1 MKLPSLEQLNRIRCK
16 NSTNDTEWQV
26 IVRYFTT
33 GVYETSNDLA
43 ICYKNM
49 LDNQECM
56 IKTCQILSIHLIMNL
71 KMFKY

>member
-1 MKLPSLEQLNRIRCK
+1 MKLPSLEQLNRIRWK

-43 ICYKNM
+43 ICCKNM

>member
-1 MKLPSLEQLNRIRCK
+1 MKLPSLEQLNRIRWK

-43 ICYKNM
+43 ICYKI
-49 LDNQECM
+49 C
-56 IKTCQILSIHLIMNL
+56 
-71 KMFKY
+71 